1 MRVGMSCVVRNM
13 GLGRKLEAFLGNFP
27 IEGICECLENE
38 QGLEKN
44 YVKDIL
50 CTFANETR
58 VTLGLVE
65 NFLNPEIRILE
76 VGAGICLFSI
86 FLKSENYNV
95 VALEPALGGFSDFEK
110 IKNAVLACYYHIELE
125 VFSISAQ
132 DLSRQKY
139 GEFHL
144 IYSNNVIEHIPDL
157 SSAFS
162 AMTSVLSQN
171 GLMVHACPNYAI
183 PYEPHFGVPVFK
195 LWPGLS
201 RCLFSKRIERKVD
214 LWDSLNFIS
223 YFNVKVLAA
232 NNHLHVK
239 FVQGVLYNSVLRFE
253 TDKSFRE
260 RHGNKFLLSLLS
272 WLKCLRILQMIKYLP
287 PFIST
292 PMIILLSREWRESST

>member
-1 MRVGMSCVVRNM
+1 MSCVVRNM
-13 GLGRKLEAFLGNFP
+13 GLGSKLEAFLGSFP
-27 IEGICECLENE
+27 IESICERLENE

-44 YVKDIL
+44 YAKDIL

-76 VGAGICLFSI
+76 VGGGICLFSI

-95 VALEPALGGFSDFEK
+95 VALEPALGGFSGFEK
-110 IKNAVLACYYHIELE
+110 IKNAVLACYCHIELE

-132 DLSRQKY
+132 DLHRQKY
-139 GEFHL
+139 GEFNL

-171 GLMVHACPNYAI
+171 GLMVHGCPNYAI

-201 RCLFSKRIERKVD
+201 RRLFSKRIEQKAD

-223 YFNVKVLAA
+223 YFNVKGLATD
-232 NNHLHVK
+232 NHLHVK
-239 FVQGVLYNSVLRFE
+239 FIQGVLYNSVLRFE
-253 TDKSFRE
+253 TDTSFRE
-260 RHGNKFLLSLLS
+260 RHGNNFLLSLLS
-272 WLKCLRILQMIKYLP
+272 WLKCLRILQMMKYLP

-292 PMIILLSREWRESST
+292 PMIIVLSRECPELPTLN